1 MKLYNISILILCFS
15 LKILGQTKINSDLIQ
30 ATKTAFIKNPQIKKA
45 SLQIQDAEGSLKIQQ
60 SAFDYNL
67 NSEMLFQNQNTS
79 IFDTNPKK
87 QYLDQFK
94 TNTFNLTTGLRKRFR
109 SGQIAQFDIKY
120 YFNNNNFPFNQYG
133 QAIAPYFGNHTGLLN
148 FSITQPLLRD
158 RGYQMTTASE
168 RVSKLYIEYN
178 HENYDFNTSYEVMQI
193 GYAYW
198 NYLVAFKNY
207 EVYIQNEKRVKNVL
221 DITKELV
228 KADKKPA
235 GDLIQVE
242 ADLAKQESF
251 TAIAKQNLYNAQL
264 NYGRA
269 IGLSNEES
277 ILLDIP
283 MNPFTSII
291 ESGYDKTLNNSL
303 YQELALKNRNDIKG
317 LKKIQESLE
326 IQNQFSKNGLKPRL
340 DLTGFA
346 FLGSS
351 TTGNGLDQSLA
362 SFTNSEGKDIGI
374 GAKLTF
380 QIPVNN
386 NQAKGNFIK
395 TKTELESQTISLEN
409 SIRNVNLNI
418 EIALN
423 NLHNRA
429 LVLEKTKV
437 ALNLYEQT
445 FNNEQIKFQTGLT
458 TLLNLILFQERL
470 TYAQIEYNNAQQ
482 QFSNAILNL
491 RNETGTLLS
500 KEEKAF
506 KIELNSFY
514 TIPKI

>member
-1 MKLYNISILILCFS
+1 MKLYNISILFLFTCLS
-15 LKILGQTKINSDLIQ
+15 VQAQTKINSDLIQ
-30 ATKTAFIKNPQIKKA
+30 ATKIAFTKNPQIKTA
-45 SLQIQDAEGSLKIQQ
+45 SLQIQGAEGSLKIQQ

-67 NSEMLFQNQNTS
+67 NSEMLYQNQNTRL
-79 IFDTNPKK
+79 FNADPRNKF
-87 QYLDQFK
+87 LDKFK
-94 TNTFNLTTGLRKRFR
+94 TNSFNFTTGLKKRFR
-109 SGQIAQFDIKY
+109 TGQIAQIEVKY
-120 YFNNNNFPFNQYG
+120 LFNNNNYPFNQFNEPST
-133 QAIAPYFGNHTGLLN
+133 PYFGNHTGTIN
-148 FSITQPLLRD
+148 FNITQPLLRD
-158 RGYQMTTASE
+158 RGQNINTANE

-178 HENYDFNTSYEVMQI
+178 HDNYEFNSSNEIAQI

-198 NYLVAFKNY
+198 NYLTAFKNY
-207 EVYIQNEKRVKNVL
+207 EVYIQNENRVRNL
-221 DITKELV
+221 LEITNELV

-235 GDLIQVE
+235 GDLVQIE
-242 ADLAKQESF
+242 ADLSKQESL
-251 TAIAKQNLYNAQL
+251 TATAKQNLYNAQI

-283 MNPFTSII
+283 TNEFPSLT
-291 ESGYDKTLNNSL
+291 ESGFDQNFDKSI
-303 YQELALKNRNDIKG
+303 YQEIANKNRSDIKG
-317 LKKIQESLE
+317 LKKIQESLD
-326 IQNQFSKNGLKPRL
+326 IQNQYAKNGLKPRL

-346 FLGSS
+346 FHGSS
-351 TTGNGLDQSLA
+351 ISGNGLDQSFA
-362 SFTNSEGKDIGI
+362 SFTNSQGKEIGV

-395 TKTELESQTISLEN
+395 TKTELESQKIELEN
-409 SIRNVNLNI
+409 AVRNMNLNV
-418 EIALN
+418 EIAIN

-429 LVLEKTKV
+429 IVLEKTKE
-437 ALNLYEQT
+437 ALVLYEKA
-445 FNNEQIKFQTGLT
+445 FNNEQMKFQTGLT

-482 QFSNAILNL
+482 QFSSAILNL

-500 KEEKAF
+500 KEDKTF